1 VRTVGSGRVRRATP
15 SKRVSTP
22 SFRLHSLEFLYPLYR
37 ERNAITPL
45 SWIADQSI
53 ENTSCYE
60 LPDYEAH
67 VGIRGQVDTER
78 HRQDFG
84 CIGRCNSCEYT
95 PWKPAE
101 DFACREKRRKGQ
113 FESATESSIN
123 HLPARSTPT
132 LGARKVM
139 KMKAA
144 RMTSEARMTLFIPNR
159 EVNIPFRR
167 TPKNA
172 PTPEAL
178 LRPDCHAAVS

>member
-1 VRTVGSGRVRRATP
+1 M
-15 SKRVSTP
+15 VSP
-22 SFRLHSLEFLYPLYR
+22 VVFRLQVLRFSYPLYC

-45 SWIADQSI
+45 SWITDQSV
-53 ENTSCYE
+53 EDTSCYE
-60 LPDYEAH
+60 LPDYETH
-67 VGIRGQVDTER
+67 VGIRGQVDAER
-78 HRQDFG
+78 HWQDFG
-84 CIGRCNSCEYT
+84 CIGRCDSSEHT
-95 PWKPAE
+95 PWKPTE

-113 FESATESSIN
+113 FDSATESSIN

-132 LGARKVM
+132 LGARKVI

-144 RMTSEARMTLFIPNR
+144 RMTSEARMTLFIPKR
-159 EVNIPFRR
+159 EVSIPFRR